1 MKACFHFSWMKF
13 IHKCGSGRSNHKQ
26 AAAPLYYY
34 RNNNW
39 IPNPPPCVVLL
50 YEILAT
56 AFLNYIFY
64 YYLIIFICHGIRR
77 PVWVDTVFKIVVC
90 ATYFHKVTFYYFQN
104 SVCGLK
110 LSLWLE
116 SSTKEV
122 HECFMYLL
130 WNKAHKWCLSFV
142 ILGEMDFLEA
152 LFIDG
157 SNLIVWF

>member
-13 IHKCGSGRSNHKQ
+13 IHKCGSGGSNHKQ
-26 AAAPLYYY
+26 AEAAPLYY

-77 PVWVDTVFKIVVC
+77 PVWVDTVFKKYHSIIFKIVCVDSNWAYDWNHLQKKFMNVLC
-90 ATYFHKVTFYYFQN
+90 IYYET
-104 SVCGLK
+104 K
-110 LSLWLE
+110 LTNDAWA
-116 SSTKEV
+116 
-122 HECFMYLL
+122 LL
-130 WNKAHKWCLSFV
+130 Y
-142 ILGEMDFLEA
+142 
-152 LFIDG
+152 
-157 SNLIVWF
+157 

>member
-13 IHKCGSGRSNHKQ
+13 IHKCGSGGSNHKQ
-26 AAAPLYYY
+26 AAEAPLYY

-77 PVWVDTVFKIVVC
+77 PVWVDTVFRIVVC
-90 ATYFHKVTFYYFQN
+90 STTTYFQKVTFYFQN

-110 LSLWLE
+110 LNLWLE

-122 HECFMYLL
+122 HECTYYLT
-130 WNKAHKWCLSFV
+130 S
-142 ILGEMDFLEA
+142 
-152 LFIDG
+152 
-157 SNLIVWF
+157 